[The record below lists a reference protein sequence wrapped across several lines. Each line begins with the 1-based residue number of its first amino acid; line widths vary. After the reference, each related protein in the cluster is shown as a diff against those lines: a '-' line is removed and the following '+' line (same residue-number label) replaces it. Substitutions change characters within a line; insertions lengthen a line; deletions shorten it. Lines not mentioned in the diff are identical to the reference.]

1 MKLSKKL
8 ISTTLCTV
16 LLPLVIVTSVSLW
29 YITGQF
35 RDLYID
41 SAQGY
46 LRAGAEK
53 LSGYFA
59 QRVSEVSAYA
69 NTSLLRTMDWEKIGP
84 FLHKEFDRH
93 NGAYEKLFLGAPNS
107 NYYVTS
113 GGNPAYGG
121 LASFDDANPKAK
133 LKSIAKRI
141 YWQYLV
147 GNNPTADARTYVS
160 DPIISYTT
168 GVRQVVV
175 GATILSESGN
185 KVLGMVGGTIQWDV
199 IESLINEIQNDILEY
214 FGNLAK
220 VCLVEQNGIYVY
232 HWDPEKAIHLKLN
245 NNDSPILNEIG
256 EKVAVR
262 KKITEEPSKELALAG
277 KNMIQGQEG
286 FAFFSDPELG
296 QEMAIIFAPV
306 RSANYSMA
314 MVVPKSQILSS
325 LKYLRW
331 FFVVIALVSILLV
344 MVIYLSVAKRI
355 THPIE
360 ALSIAAKNLAKGN
373 WQTRI
378 SPNGSDEVRDLTLA
392 FDEMASSLKNREQA
406 LRESEQE
413 YRLLINNLPSIVY
426 RGYQDYTVKFFD
438 NKIESLIGYN
448 ADQFNS
454 KQMKWSD
461 VIIEEDIPTMRQMI
475 LNALRTDKAFVRE
488 FRVKKATGEIVW
500 IQDRG
505 QIICNQNGEI
515 EYISGVFF
523 DITKR
528 KEEQWALIQ
537 AQRHLE
543 ETNRDLKNAIEKANL
558 LALKEEAASNAKS
571 EFLANMSHEIRT
583 PMNGVIG
590 MANLLLDTPL
600 GTEQAEFAKTI
611 KNSADSLLR
620 IINDILDFSKIEAGK
635 LELEIIDFDLKGAL
649 EEVGDLM
656 ALKAH
661 EKGLE
666 FVSNI
671 HRHVPLLLFGDPGR
685 LRQILINLVG
695 NAIKFTEKGEIA
707 IHVSLEEND
716 RTHATIRFEVIDTGI
731 GIPPDRMEKLFKP
744 FSQLD
749 SSSTREFSGT
759 GLGLTISKQLSEM
772 MGGRIGVESQEG
784 KGSKFWFTAVFEKQ
798 LERSRKR
805 EILPGDIRN
814 KYILIVDDNATNRHV
829 LREQLK
835 SWGCRF
841 NEASSGEEALRKMR
855 QGFDDNRPFYLAILD
870 MQMPG
875 MDGEALGRKI
885 KQDPDFKN
893 TILVLMT
900 SRGKRGDA
908 KRLEKIG
915 FVGYLTKPVKQS
927 QLYDCLVT
935 VSGLRNETA
944 LEQPMSIFTRHTIC
958 EKQQRTARILLAEDN
973 ITNQKVALNTLNK
986 FGYSADVVKNGKEA
1000 VEALKKIPYDIV
1012 LMDCQ
1017 MPEMDGYAATD
1028 EIRKWEKKLKD
1039 GSADGSDSNL
1049 EPASRSKRVPIIAMT
1064 AHALKG
1070 DREKCLNAG
1079 MDDYIAKPIHPKKLC
1094 DVVEKWLNE
1103 PGGAHET
1110 DIEHE
1115 PLSQNVIFD
1124 KNSYLDRLLGDED
1137 LATEIIKGFI
1147 EDSLRQI
1154 WILKEAFDNRNAN
1167 VIHFQA
1173 HSLKGAAAN
1182 ISATALKE
1190 LAYQIEI
1197 AGKTG
1202 DMIKAASL
1210 IPKLDIQF
1218 EVLKK
1223 SLTLELLEKN

>member
-16 LLPLVIVTSVSLW
+16 LLPLVIVTTVSLW

-46 LRAGAEK
+46 LQAGAEK

-59 QRVSEVSAYA
+59 QRVSEVSTYA

-84 FLHKEFDRH
+84 FLHKEFERH

-121 LASFDDANPKAK
+121 LASFEDANPKAK
-133 LKSIAKRI
+133 LKSIAQRI

-147 GNNPTADARTYVS
+147 GNNPMADPRTYVS

-185 KVLGMVGGTIQWDV
+185 KILGMVGGTIQWDV
-199 IESLINEIQNDILEY
+199 IDSLINEVQNDILEY

-245 NNDSPILNEIG
+245 NNGSPILNEIG

-277 KNMIQGQEG
+277 KKMIQGQEG
-286 FAFFSDPELG
+286 FAFFTDPELN

-331 FFVVIALVSILLV
+331 FFVIITLVSILLV

-360 ALSIAAKNLAKGN
+360 ALSMAAKNLAKGN

-378 SPNGSDEVRDLTLA
+378 SPNGSDEVRDLTIT
-392 FDEMASSLKNREQA
+392 FDEMASSLKKREQA

-448 ADQFNS
+448 ADKFNS

-461 VIIEEDIPTMRQMI
+461 LIVEEDIPSMRQMI
-475 LNALRTDKAFVRE
+475 LDALRTEKAFVRE
-488 FRVKKATGEIVW
+488 FRIKKATGEIVW

-528 KEEQWALIQ
+528 KKEQWDLIQ
-537 AQRHLE
+537 AQRNLE
-543 ETNRDLKNAIEKANL
+543 ETNRDLKNAIEKANR
-558 LALKEEAASNAKS
+558 LALKAEAASIAKS

-600 GTEQAEFAKTI
+600 GAEQAEFVETI

-635 LELEIIDFDLKGAL
+635 LDLEIIDFDLRCTL
-649 EEVGDLM
+649 DDVGDLM

-685 LRQILINLVG
+685 LRQILINLIG

-707 IHVSLEEND
+707 IHVSVEKND
-716 RTHATIRFEVIDTGI
+716 RTHATIRFEIIDTGM
-731 GIPPDRMEKLFKP
+731 GIPHDRMEKLFKP

-772 MGGRIGVESQEG
+772 MGGRIGVETQAN

-798 LERSRKR
+798 PERSRKS

-814 KYILIVDDNATNRHV
+814 KYILIVDDNSTNRHV

-855 QGFDDNRPFYLAILD
+855 RGFDNNRPFDLAILD
-870 MQMPG
+870 MHMPG
-875 MDGEALGRKI
+875 MDGETLGREI
-885 KQDPDFKN
+885 KLDSDLKH

-900 SRGKRGDA
+900 SIGRRGDA

-944 LEQPMSIFTRHTIC
+944 FKQPMSIFTRHTIC
-958 EKQQRTARILLAEDN
+958 EKQRRTPRILLAEDN
-973 ITNQKVALNTLNK
+973 ITNQKVALNTLNR
-986 FGYSADVVKNGKEA
+986 FGYSADVVENGKEA

-1017 MPEMDGYAATD
+1017 MPGMDGYEATD
-1028 EIRKWEKKLKD
+1028 EIRKWEKTFKD
-1039 GSADGSDSNL
+1039 RWPDCSDSNL
-1049 EPASRSKRVPIIAMT
+1049 EYRSGSGRVPIIAMT

-1103 PGGAHET
+1103 PKGSPEAE
-1110 DIEHE
+1110 IVHE
-1115 PLSQNVIFD
+1115 PLPQHTIFD
-1124 KNSYLDRLLGDED
+1124 KNSFLNRLLGDED
-1137 LATEIIKGFI
+1137 LAAEIIKGFI
-1147 EDSLRQI
+1147 EDSMRQI
-1154 WILKEAFDNRNAN
+1154 GILKEAFDNRDAN
-1167 VIHFQA
+1167 VVHRQA

-1182 ISATALKE
+1182 ISATALKG

-1202 DMIKAASL
+1202 DLINAASL
-1210 IPKLDIQF
+1210 IPELDIQF

-1223 SLTLELLEKN
+1223 TLTLELLAKN

>member
-600 GTEQAEFAKTI
+600 GTEQAEFAETI

-885 KQDPDFKN
+885 KQDPDLKN

-1028 EIRKWEKKLKD
+1028 EIRKWEKMLKD

>member
-600 GTEQAEFAKTI
+600 GTEQAEFAETI

-855 QGFDDNRPFYLAILD
+855 QGFDDNRPFNLAILD

-1028 EIRKWEKKLKD
+1028 EIRKWEKMLKD

-1049 EPASRSKRVPIIAMT
+1049 EPASRSKRIPIIAMT

>member
-8 ISTTLCTV
+8 ILTTLGTV
-16 LLPLVIVTSVSLW
+16 LLPLVLVMTVSLW
-29 YITGQF
+29 YFTGQF
-35 RDLYID
+35 RNLYID

-46 LRAGAEK
+46 LRTGAEK

-59 QRVSEVSAYA
+59 QRVSEVSTYA
-69 NTSLLRTMDWEKIGP
+69 NTSLIRTMNWQKIGP
-84 FLHKEFDRH
+84 FLDKELKRH
-93 NGAYEKLFLGAPNS
+93 NGAYEKLFLGLPNS
-107 NYYVTS
+107 NYYATS

-121 LASFDDANPKAK
+121 LTSFDNTNPKAK
-133 LKSIAKRI
+133 LKSIAKRN

-147 GNNPTADARTYVS
+147 GNNPMAVARTYVS

-175 GATILSESGN
+175 GATILSASDN
-185 KVLGMVGGTIQWDV
+185 SILGMVGGTIQWDV
-199 IESLINEIQNDILEY
+199 IESLINEIRDHTLNN
-214 FGNLAK
+214 FGKLIK
-220 VCLVEQNGIYVY
+220 VCLVEHNGIYVH
-232 HWDPEKAIHLKLN
+232 HWDPDKSIHLKLDN
-245 NNDSPILNEIG
+245 NGKPILNDIG
-256 EKVAVR
+256 EKVSVR
-262 KKITEEPSKELALAG
+262 MKITEEPSKELALIG
-277 KNMIQGQEG
+277 KDMIQGREG
-286 FAFFSDPELG
+286 FGFFTDPDLG
-296 QEMAIIFAPV
+296 QKMAIIFAPV
-306 RSANYSMA
+306 QSANYSLA

-331 FFVVIALVSILLV
+331 FFIAIALVSILLV
-344 MVIYLSVAKRI
+344 TVIYLSVAKRI
-355 THPIE
+355 TRPIE
-360 ALSIAAKNLAKGN
+360 ALSMAAKNLAKGN
-373 WQTRI
+373 WQTLV
-378 SPNGSDEVRDLTLA
+378 SSDEIIEVRDLTMA
-392 FDEMASSLKNREQA
+392 FDEMTSSLKKREQA
-406 LRESEQE
+406 LRENEQE

-426 RGYQDYTVKFFD
+426 RGFPDYTVKFFD

-448 ADQFNS
+448 ASQFNS

-461 VIIEEDIPTMRQMI
+461 VIVEEDIPSMRQII
-475 LNALRTDKAFVRE
+475 LNALRTEKAFVRE
-488 FRVKKATGEIVW
+488 FRIKKATGEIVW

-505 QIICNQNGEI
+505 QIICNQNGKI

-528 KEEQWALIQ
+528 KEEQWALNQ
-537 AQRHLE
+537 AQRNLE
-543 ETNRDLKNAIEKANL
+543 ETNRDLENAIEKANH

-600 GTEQAEFAKTI
+600 GAEQMEFVETI

-635 LELEIIDFDLKGAL
+635 LELEIIDFDLRGTL

-666 FVSNI
+666 FVSDI
-671 HRHVPLLLFGDPGR
+671 HRHVPLLLLGDPGR
-685 LRQILINLVG
+685 LRQVLINLIG

-707 IHVSLEEND
+707 SHVSLEENN
-716 RTHATIRFEVIDTGI
+716 RTHATIRFEIIDTGI
-731 GIPPDRMEKLFKP
+731 GIPNDRLEQLFKP
-744 FSQLD
+744 FSQVD

-772 MGGRIGVESQEG
+772 MGGRIGVESREG

-835 SWGCRF
+835 SWGCQF
-841 NEASSGEEALRKMR
+841 NEASSGEEALRKLR
-855 QGFDDNRPFYLAILD
+855 QGIDGNHPFDLAILD
-870 MQMPG
+870 MQMPE
-875 MDGEALGRKI
+875 MDGETLGRKI
-885 KQDPDFKN
+885 KQDSVLKN

-900 SRGKRGDA
+900 SIGKRGDA
-908 KRLEKIG
+908 QRLEKIG
-915 FVGYLTKPVKQS
+915 FVGYLTKPVKKS

-935 VSGLRNETA
+935 VSGLGNETA
-944 LEQPMSIFTRHTIC
+944 SERPMPIFTRHTIF
-958 EKQQRTARILLAEDN
+958 EKQTRTARILLAEDN
-973 ITNQKVALNTLNK
+973 VTNQKVALNTLKN
-986 FGYSADVVKNGKEA
+986 FGYITDVVKNGKEA
-1000 VEALKKIPYDIV
+1000 VEALKKIPYDLV

-1017 MPEMDGYAATD
+1017 MPVMDGYEATN
-1028 EIRKWEKKLKD
+1028 EIRKWEKTLKHET
-1039 GSADGSDSNL
+1039 ADRSDSTL
-1049 EPASRSKRVPIIAMT
+1049 ESEARSKRVPIIAMT

-1070 DREKCLNAG
+1070 DREKCLTAG

-1094 DVVEKWLNE
+1094 DVIDKWVNE
-1103 PGGAHET
+1103 PEGV
-1110 DIEHE
+1110 HE
-1115 PLSQNVIFD
+1115 PEIVHESIPKNDIFD
-1124 KNSYLDRLLGDED
+1124 KSSFIDRLLGDED
-1137 LATEIIKGFI
+1137 LAKEIIKGFI

-1154 WILKEAFDNRNAN
+1154 NILKEAVDNKDADM
-1167 VIHFQA
+1167 IHSQA

-1182 ISATALKE
+1182 ISATVLKE

-1197 AGKTG
+1197 AGQTK
-1202 DMIKAASL
+1202 DLIKAASL
-1210 IPKLDIQF
+1210 IPKLDEQF

-1223 SLTLELLEKN
+1223 KLPIEIPVKY